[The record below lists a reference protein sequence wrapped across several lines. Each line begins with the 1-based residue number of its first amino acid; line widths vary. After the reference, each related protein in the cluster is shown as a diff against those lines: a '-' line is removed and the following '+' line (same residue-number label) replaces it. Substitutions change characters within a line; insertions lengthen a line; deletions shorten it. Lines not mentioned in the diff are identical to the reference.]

1 MRTPARI
8 VFATILAF
16 ISLTVVLNG
25 GHAQT
30 RSSAA
35 AQAKSSPG
43 NAPVSGT
50 SSGPRIW
57 LQTNQPLPVLH
68 RDAATQ
74 SPVGMQGAQPLSM
87 TSGDIDGDGFEE
99 LVVGYSTANGGMIAI
114 HRGNIDAFAP
124 QSDAS
129 FQAIGRGEFPSPF
142 HLEAQTLAVPVRPDF
157 LAIGN
162 FVGSGS
168 LDLAVA
174 RRGDNAI
181 YIFPGDGKG
190 NFGEPETLSVS
201 GGVTALASGNFG
213 GGHQP
218 TLVVGVGQGQNAALL
233 VLAGSQQ
240 GIVALGGYAVRG
252 AVSNILFGDFGDSG
266 PDVAFMTGGQ
276 IQILR
281 SSNMQLSPVS
291 LPVSVR
297 AFALGSFIWDRNG
310 GSQIAL
316 VAPDGSVQIA
326 VRNDFDPRVYTAEEF
341 QAIRQASRKHQPAPD
356 FVPVKTFA
364 AGWKIEESF
373 SGAAALG
380 PNQTPLIF
388 RTRISI
394 NGADD
399 VMVLNAFSG
408 QLTLVSHADGQPGAQ
423 TYLPGRVS
431 LRPYS

>member
-1 MRTPARI
+1 MYPKKTLLSLASI
-8 VFATILAF
+8 VILCLSVAALGQ
-16 ISLTVVLNG
+16 SVG
-25 GHAQT
+25 
-30 RSSAA
+30 SSAT
-35 AQAKSSPG
+35 QLQRST
-43 NAPVSGT
+43 APVQNV
-50 SSGPRIW
+50 SSGPRVW
-57 LQTNQPLPVLH
+57 LQENQPLPVLH

-74 SPVGMQGAQPLSM
+74 SQVAMQGAQPLSM
-87 TSGDIDGDGFEE
+87 TSGDIDGDGFKD
-99 LVVGYSTANGGMIAI
+99 LLVGYSTANGGVIAI

-124 QSDAS
+124 QSDTS

-142 HLEAQTLAVPVRPDF
+142 HLEAQTIAVPVTPDF
-157 LAIGN
+157 LALGDFTGHGN
-162 FVGSGS
+162 Y
-168 LDLAVA
+168 DLAVA
-174 RRGDNAI
+174 AQGGNTL
-181 YIFPGDGKG
+181 YVFPGDGQG
-190 NFGEPETLSVS
+190 NFGASQTVSLPDRVSSLAAGQFGSSHTPVLIAGGSRSLTVYVPTSQGLSS
-201 GGVTALASGNFG
+201 LASYSL
-213 GGHQP
+213 P
-218 TLVVGVGQGQNAALL
+218 APA
-233 VLAGSQQ
+233 
-240 GIVALGGYAVRG
+240 
-252 AVSNILFGDFGDSG
+252 SNILFGEFGDSG
-266 PDVAFMTGGQ
+266 RGIAFLSGGQ
-276 IQILR
+276 VQILR
-281 SSNMQLSPVS
+281 SANMKISIVA

-316 VAPDGSVQIA
+316 VAPDGSLQIA

-341 QAIRQASRKHQPAPD
+341 QTIRQASRKHQPAPD
-356 FVPVKTFA
+356 FVPGKTFA